1 MLQLQRPYLY
11 SVWVRGACAL
21 DGISKAA
28 SAGVNVQCVLHQA
41 GLPTEEHDVER
52 CVPTRRDY
60 LRGQE
65 VEGGKIGKI
74 KKLTLSLKKEQ

>member
-28 SAGVNVQCVLHQA
+28 SAGVDVQRVLDEA
-41 GLPTEEHDVER
+41 GLPTEEHDVEC

-60 LRGQE
+60 LRGQQ
-65 VEGGKIGKI
+65 VEGGKFGKI
-74 KKLTLSLKKEQ
+74 KGSPCH

>member
-21 DGISKAA
+21 DSVSKAA
-28 SAGVNVQCVLHQA
+28 SAGVDVQGVLYEA

-60 LRGQE
+60 LRGQQ
-65 VEGGKIGKI
+65 VEGGKFGKI
-74 KKLTLSLKKEQ
+74 KGSPCH

>member
-1 MLQLQRPYLY
+1 MLRPYLY

-21 DGISKAA
+21 DSVSKAA
-28 SAGVNVQCVLHQA
+28 SAGVDVQGVLYEA

-60 LRGQE
+60 LRGQQ
-65 VEGGKIGKI
+65 V
-74 KKLTLSLKKEQ
+74 

>member
-28 SAGVNVQCVLHQA
+28 SAGVDVQRVLHEA
-41 GLPTEEHDVER
+41 GLPTEEHHVER
-52 CVPTRRDY
+52 CVPAGRDY
-60 LRGQE
+60 LRGQQ
-65 VEGGKIGKI
+65 VEGGKIRKI
-74 KKLTLSLKKEQ
+74 EGSPCH